1 MSRINFCFL
10 YINRSIS
17 QMSARFVADYC
28 LHLESGRLYELLK
41 KHVSNWI
48 LIREQSTRVT
58 NDEIISSQKIFLFR
72 KKK

>member
-1 MSRINFCFL
+1 
-10 YINRSIS
+10 
-17 QMSARFVADYC
+17 MSADFVKEHD

-41 KHVSNWI
+41 KHVSNGV
-48 LIREQSTRVT
+48 LVREQSTRVT